1 MIFAAKKMR
10 RSQRRSG
17 TTAVEMAMIMPVFFL
32 MLFAIVEFGHAMMI
46 RSLMISTAKDA
57 ARMAAVGEMTTQSIV
72 EYIDSRLNKAMDSEV
87 ATIWVKNASLFDDP
101 NNDTEAVEIDDLPDI
116 ELSTAESRQLFIIRI
131 SVPYEGVALLPPFW
145 TTGLTITGDSVIR
158 HE

>member
-1 MIFAAKKMR
+1 
-10 RSQRRSG
+10 
-17 TTAVEMAMIMPVFFL
+17 MIMPVFFL

-46 RSLMISTAKDA
+46 RTLLISTAKDA
-57 ARMAAVGEMTTQSIV
+57 ARMAAVGEVTTQSIE
-72 EYIDSRLNKAMDSEV
+72 EYIESRLDKAMDSAV
-87 ATIWVKNASLFDDP
+87 ATIWIKNAAVFDDP
-101 NNDTEAVEIDDLPDI
+101 TNDMSSFDIDDLPDI

>member
-1 MIFAAKKMR
+1 MKMNQSNCFQR
-10 RSQRRSG
+10 KQRRG
-17 TTAVEMAMIMPVFFL
+17 TTAVEMALIMPIFFL
-32 MLFAIVEFGHAMMI
+32 LLFAIVEFGHAMMI

-57 ARMAAVGEMTTQSIV
+57 ARMGAVGEVTTQAV
-72 EYIDSRLNKAMDSEV
+72 LEYIESRLGKAMNNEV
-87 ATIWVKNASLFDDP
+87 VTVWVKNAGIFDDP
-101 NNDTEAVEIDDLPDI
+101 TANSTAIDIDDLPNI
-116 ELSTAESRQLFIIRI
+116 ELSTAESRQLFIIRV